1 MFQRFTL
8 AALAALA
15 LGTAALAGTLGLG
28 DPAPAITVG
37 KWVKGQPVTA
47 FEKDKV
53 YVVEFWA
60 TWCGPCKTSIPHVTE
75 LQKKYADQVTVI
87 GVSVWEN
94 DWTAVEP
101 FVEKMGDKMAYRVAV
116 DQTVESGRDGKMSEA
131 WMRAAER
138 GGIPSAFIVDKA
150 GKVAWV
156 GHPMQMD
163 DPLAKIV
170 AGTWDIAAAKVVQE
184 REQRLQKAL
193 RGKDPAAALAAIEE
207 TIAADPKSEERY
219 GMTKFDILMSQ
230 DAEKAGAYGKRL
242 VEVVYAKD
250 ANALNMIAWRM
261 VDPRAKTTGKP
272 DLDLALRSAKAAE
285 QMTESKEPSVL
296 DTLARVHFARGS
308 IDDAIA
314 VQTRAVELAKGEKL
328 EAELAERLTEYQAA
342 KSGGK
347 N

>member
-1 MFQRFTL
+1 
-8 AALAALA
+8 
-15 LGTAALAGTLGLG
+15 
-28 DPAPAITVG
+28 
-37 KWVKGQPVTA
+37 
-47 FEKDKV
+47 
-53 YVVEFWA
+53 
-60 TWCGPCKTSIPHVTE
+60 
-75 LQKKYADQVTVI
+75 VTVV

-94 DWTAVEP
+94 DWSAVEP

-116 DQTVESGRDGKMSEA
+116 DQAIEGGRDGKMSQA

-138 GGIPSAFIVDKA
+138 GGIPSAFVVDKT
-150 GKVAWV
+150 GTIAWV

-170 AGTWDIAAAKVVQE
+170 AGTWDIASAKLVQE

-219 GMTKFDILMSQ
+219 GMTKFDILMTQ
-230 DAEKAGAYGKRL
+230 DAEKAGAYGKKL
-242 VEVVYAKD
+242 VEGVYAKD
-250 ANALNMIAWRM
+250 PNALNMIAWRI

-272 DLDLALRSAKAAE
+272 DLDLALQSAKLAE

-296 DTLARVHFARGS
+296 DTLARVHFVRGS

-328 EAELAERLTEYQAA
+328 EAELSERLAEYQAA
-342 KSGGK
+342 KGAGK